1 MKQLARTFLTVGI
14 ILIITSMTVAPE
26 PMINCNIRFL
36 PDELTGFIFTY
47 AGNDVRLQ
55 VIPISEEFDEFNVY
69 ITSGEVCN
77 RTLHEDISINIE
89 DTIMYFTGLQN
100 FDEIINLPGGNIYGI
115 LFLATS
121 NETIYV
127 DFTLS
132 QVSPTFSVLLTGI
145 VLFVVGT
152 IGIIFPYLQQLER
165 KTEKRRNETK

>member
-1 MKQLARTFLTVGI
+1 MKQVARIFLTVGI
-14 ILIITSMTVAPE
+14 ILIITSIAVAPR
-26 PMINCNIRFL
+26 PMINSNFRFL

-55 VIPISEEFDEFNVY
+55 VIPISEESGEFNVY

-77 RTLHEDISINIE
+77 RTLYISINIE
-89 DTIMYFTGLQN
+89 DTILYFTGLQS

-152 IGIIFPYLQQLER
+152 IGIIFPYLQQMER
-165 KTEKRRNETK
+165 KSEKRRNETK